1 MGAETWII
9 ERMSTTKEFLD
20 EVNEIF
26 GFYFDVSMA
35 CHFCLEKLRSV
46 QAQSGLTDASPFL
59 VGDGPPQGS
68 SEEQLKAS
76 LHDSTLGAL
85 KTRLKDG
92 GLDIQ
97 KVGESA
103 VVFTYHLWDEKYR
116 GKITGADGKPKMNS
130 DIMGDLRLI
139 RNSIIHNKAV
149 ASPDVVR
156 CKVITRFKPGEKI
169 VLLKHDIYAI
179 IRAIRADFQA

>member
-1 MGAETWII
+1 MP
-9 ERMSTTKEFLD
+9 TTAGFLE

-35 CHFCLEKLRSV
+35 CHFCLEKIVSV
-46 QAQSGLTDASPFL
+46 QAQSGQTDDLPFL

-68 SEEQLKAS
+68 HEEQVRNS

-92 GLDIQ
+92 GLDLQ
-97 KVGESA
+97 KAGASA
-103 VVFTYHLWDEKYR
+103 VIFVYHLWDEKYR
-116 GKITGADGKPKMNS
+116 GKISGPDGKPKVNS

-139 RNSIIHNKAV
+139 RRSIIHNKGLA
-149 ASPDVVR
+149 APDVAR
-156 CKVITRFKPGEKI
+156 CKIFTRFKPGEQI
-169 VLLKHDIYAI
+169 ILLKQDIHAI
-179 IRAIRADFQA
+179 IRAIRADFRM